1 MKLSAILLSGGKGT
15 RMGASSPKQ
24 YLPLMGK
31 PIALYSFEC
40 LLYSPLICEIIVVC
54 EPTYESLFCGVQ
66 FAKPGHRRQDSL
78 YNGLKKVSKDCDTV
92 LVHDIARPLLNE
104 EDLQNVILTGEKF
117 GAATLATPVKVTIKE
132 ANSDHMVVKTLD
144 RSALYNI
151 HTPQVIKKEILLKGF
166 AVAIEKE
173 ITVSDDVSL
182 AELISHPVKL
192 VMGSYDNIKI
202 TTPEDLTFA
211 ENILRERSSA
221 LQI

>member
-1 MKLSAILLSGGKGT
+1 
-15 RMGASSPKQ
+15 MGASSPKQ
-24 YLPLMGK
+24 YLPLLGK

-40 LLYSPLICEIIVVC
+40 LLSSPLISEIIVVC
-54 EPTYESLFCGVQ
+54 EPAYESLFWGVQ
-66 FAKPGHRRQDSL
+66 FAKPGSRRQDSV
-78 YNGLKKVSKDCDTV
+78 YNGLRKVSQDCDFV
-92 LVHDIARPLLNE
+92 LIHDIARPLLNE
-104 EDLQNVILTGEKF
+104 EDLQTVILAAEEF

-132 ANSDHMVVKTLD
+132 ADSDHLVRKTLD

-151 HTPQVIKKEILLKGF
+151 HTPQVLKKEVLLKGF
-166 AVAIEKE
+166 SVAIDKE

-211 ENILRERSSA
+211 ENILRERSSL
-221 LQI
+221 LQV